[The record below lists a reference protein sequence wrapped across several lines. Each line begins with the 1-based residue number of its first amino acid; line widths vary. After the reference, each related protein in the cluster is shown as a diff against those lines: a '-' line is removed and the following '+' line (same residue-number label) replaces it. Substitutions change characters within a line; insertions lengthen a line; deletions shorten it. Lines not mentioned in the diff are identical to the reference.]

1 MQPGP
6 QSKSSRTG
14 KGGFS
19 DQDLVSLR
27 PPASSFFPA
36 PRPLKHRAGAGRGAQ
51 VSGLGSMPKRRVIA
65 IFRTAPGAPGEI
77 LSQANGRSPVFSAG
91 MNDLRLVHQLAD
103 NVQPPP
109 AGALRE
115 HTRDRRLVYDGRSI
129 IVDEDPKLRAIA

>member
-1 MQPGP
+1 MGP
-6 QSKSSRTG
+6 VRAVG
-14 KGGFS
+14 LRF
-19 DQDLVSLR
+19 LV
-27 PPASSFFPA
+27 
-36 PRPLKHRAGAGRGAQ
+36 
-51 VSGLGSMPKRRVIA
+51 LGSVPKRRVIA

-129 IVDEDPKLRAIA
+129 IVDEDPKLRAIAGNLQLKRTHAALVGMVIGIRQDLSYGHFDALDDLL

>member
-1 MQPGP
+1 
-6 QSKSSRTG
+6 
-14 KGGFS
+14 
-19 DQDLVSLR
+19 
-27 PPASSFFPA
+27 
-36 PRPLKHRAGAGRGAQ
+36 
-51 VSGLGSMPKRRVIA
+51 MPKRRVIA

-129 IVDEDPKLRAIA
+129 IVDEDPKLRAIAGNLQLKRTHAALVGMVIGIRQDLSYGHFDALDDLL